1 MEKILSCE
9 ISFEA
14 LVSSSIFML
23 QNFSAHGDASI
34 NPRLN
39 FFFNYFLSLWI
50 IDFLVDFVLL

>member
-39 FFFNYFLSLWI
+39 LVFNYFLSL
-50 IDFLVDFVLL
+50 